1 MNDSNVMQTAVTGL
15 AKLLTVE
22 PEGED
27 RFFGR
32 ATPPGTGVGNGRS
45 YGGMVMGQSL
55 AAAEQTVADDRAVH
69 SMHVSFLRPGKDTL
83 PISYRVERDFD
94 GRSFSSRRVVAMQE
108 DRPILT
114 MTASFHVAEEGLTH
128 QVPMPD
134 VPPPEELEDD
144 RIQLAAR
151 MRDAGVT
158 WHDPYAVQRPLEMRS
173 VGGVDWLDRG
183 NETAISNSWIR
194 TVAPLDAGPRIHR
207 AVLAFAS
214 DMTPINTALMP
225 HGIAIYKGDIAGAS
239 LDHALWFHDSFR
251 MDDWLLIS
259 TESPWTGGARG
270 FAQARVFTRDG
281 RLVASFAQEGLIR
294 RARPKG

>member
-1 MNDSNVMQTAVTGL
+1 MSDPNQLQSAVTGL

-22 PEGED
+22 PDGDD

-55 AAAEQTVADDRAVH
+55 AAAEQTVPDDRAAH
-69 SMHVSFLRPGKDTL
+69 SIHVSFLRPGKDTL
-83 PISYRVERDFD
+83 PITYRVERDFD
-94 GRSFSSRRVVAMQE
+94 GRSFSSRRVVAIQE

-114 MTASFHVAEEGLTH
+114 MTASFHITEQGLAH

-134 VPPPEELEDD
+134 VPPPEQLEDD
-144 RIQLAAR
+144 RLQLAER
-151 MRDAGVT
+151 MRRAGVT

-173 VGGVDWLDRG
+173 VGGVEWLDG
-183 NETAISNSWIR
+183 TSESAVSHSWVR
-194 TVAPLDAGPRIHR
+194 TVAPLEGGPHIHR

-214 DMTPINTALMP
+214 DMTPMNTALMP
-225 HGIAIYKGDIAGAS
+225 HDVAFYKGDIAGAS

-259 TESPWTGGARG
+259 TESPWSGGARG
-270 FAQARVFTRDG
+270 FSQARAFTRDG

-294 RARPKG
+294 LTGAKG